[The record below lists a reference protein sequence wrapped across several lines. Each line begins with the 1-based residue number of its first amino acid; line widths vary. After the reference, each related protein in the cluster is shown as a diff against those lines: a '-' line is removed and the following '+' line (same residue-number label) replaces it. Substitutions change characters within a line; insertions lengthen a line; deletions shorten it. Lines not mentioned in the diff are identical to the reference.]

1 MVTLELFFDIF
12 GIILCSF
19 WDHFGSFFNS
29 FWYFSNYF
37 WIFLGSFCY
46 HFGIILESLWDCF
59 RTVFEYFHFFW
70 KFWEWS
76 GNNFGILSDCFWIY
90 PAYSQPIFR
99 QNFKILFFLYI
110 SLYIPIYI
118 YIYPHGVGGMGASPL
133 NKVVCRC
140 RVGRGRW
147 SSRETTN
154 CRGCQ
159 VQRLSTGE
167 PFNMFCLPRP
177 LRDAYIL

>member
-1 MVTLELFFDIF
+1 M
-12 GIILCSF
+12 
-19 WDHFGSFFNS
+19 
-29 FWYFSNYF
+29 YYF
-37 WIFLGSFCY
+37 WIFLGSFCD

-90 PAYSQPIFR
+90 PAYSRPIFR

-118 YIYPHGVGGMGASPL
+118 YIYIPMGSVAWAPALLINCCAAGGPYLWPL
-133 NKVVCRC
+133 
-140 RVGRGRW
+140 GRW
-147 SSRETTN
+147 RDFGILAPKRFTFPSR
-154 CRGCQ
+154 
-159 VQRLSTGE
+159 
-167 PFNMFCLPRP
+167 
-177 LRDAYIL
+177 ILHGILLYTSWGF